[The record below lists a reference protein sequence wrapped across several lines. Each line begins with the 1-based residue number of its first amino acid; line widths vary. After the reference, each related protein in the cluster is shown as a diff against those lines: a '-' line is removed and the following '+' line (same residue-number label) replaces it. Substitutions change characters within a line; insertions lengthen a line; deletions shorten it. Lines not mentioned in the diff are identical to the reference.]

1 MKFNYKYSQGQK
13 VFMGEKEFTIDRR
26 CGKYDYPAYWVVEDR
41 FNIYPEDVFSDTP
54 VIEANY
60 CKDTLGEATKKI
72 SYKHYLNKIDKEN
85 ISISEYAR
93 NLNLLALEGELP
105 PTYGRETEINKI
117 KSILLRRTKPNPLL
131 IGVAGCGKTAI
142 VEELA
147 KTFVQDYLNT
157 ENPHTPII
165 YDLSLNS
172 LLSGTRYRGDFE
184 ERLKNIL
191 NTLLQQKNIVVFI
204 DEIHSLNYIGNSDGA
219 TSAGQILKPALAR
232 GDIKCIGATTVEEY
246 EKYIATD
253 KALARRFSNVEIKQL
268 FGKTRTNCINSIIK
282 EYGEYFSINTEEI
295 KANEIEDIIDNI
307 MTETTFPDNVVDI
320 IDNTLAAAKLKGKE
334 KITIKDIK
342 ATVMDITGYLVL

>member
-1 MKFNYKYSQGQK
+1 MKFNYKYSRGQK
-13 VFMGEKEFTIDRR
+13 VFYGEKEFTIDRR
-26 CGKYDYPAYWVVEDR
+26 CGRYEYPAYWVVEDCLR
-41 FNIYPEDVFSDTP
+41 TYSEDELSDIPAIEVNSSKSTPEENARKFSY
-54 VIEANY
+54 E
-60 CKDTLGEATKKI
+60 C
-72 SYKHYLNKIDKEN
+72 YLNKINKEN
-85 ISISEYAR
+85 LCLSEYAR
-93 NLNLLALEGELP
+93 NLNLLALKEELT
-105 PTYGRETEINKI
+105 PTYGREAEINKI

-172 LLSGTRYRGDFE
+172 LLSGTKYRGDFE

-219 TSAGQILKPALAR
+219 TSVGQILKPALAR

-246 EKYIATD
+246 ERYIATD

-307 MTETTFPDNVVDI
+307 MTETIFPDNVIDI